1 MRYIKVKKLIKKDNA
16 SDSVKVHGFYR
27 VNITQDVDGKPR
39 IIGDSGW
46 NKNQVTN
53 LGFDQYL
60 CQTLAGA
67 AGSKTVSHVALG
79 TGTIPAAADTNLN
92 GEVNHTNNDRKTLST
107 STIASK
113 TIQFTAAF
121 NSADSFLT
129 ASANISNIGLFNVS
143 SVTAG
148 TMFAGQTYGSSAVA
162 TNQNVK
168 HLRQLLETVVRKFR
182 KFGGYLDEI
191 FETIPSQ
198 ALAYC

>member
-1 MRYIKVKKLIKKDNA
+1 MKKLNKRNTS
-16 SDSVKVHGFYR
+16 SDSVRTHGFFR
-27 VNITQDVDGKPR
+27 LQITEDVNGKSVVK
-39 IIGDSGW
+39 GDSGW

-92 GEVNHTNNDRKTLST
+92 AELNHTNNDRKTLST

-148 TMFAGQTYGSSAVA
+148 TMFAGQTYSSSAVA
-162 TNQNVK
+162 TNQNVNVTYQI
-168 HLRQLLETVVRKFR
+168 RF
-182 KFGGYLDEI
+182 
-191 FETIPSQ
+191 S
-198 ALAYC
+198 